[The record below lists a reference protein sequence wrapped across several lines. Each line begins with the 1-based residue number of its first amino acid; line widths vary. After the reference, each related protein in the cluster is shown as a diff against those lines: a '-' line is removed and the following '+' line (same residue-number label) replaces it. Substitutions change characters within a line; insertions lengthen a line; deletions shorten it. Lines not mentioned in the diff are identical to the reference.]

1 MERKH
6 PSLHHVGMTSSH
18 FEQTVKFYEEG
29 LGFTV
34 KHIWG
39 KDKRVYMMDMG
50 DGSCIE
56 VSEGGAEDTP
66 ASGRWL
72 HVALWT
78 DDIRTSYDRAIA
90 AGGKSKLPPT
100 FADIMEAKPEPVYM
114 YFAYVIGFDGE
125 EIEFIQEV
133 KGREP
138 WDQRTTI
145 VT

>member
-1 MERKH
+1 MSGKE
-6 PSLHHVGMTSSH
+6 PSLHHVGMTSYH
-18 FEQTVKFYEEG
+18 FEDTIRLYEEG

-39 KDKRVYMMDMG
+39 RDKRVYMMDMG

-56 VSEGGAEDTP
+56 VFEGGDEDVP

-72 HVALWT
+72 HVALRT
-78 DDIRTSYDRAIA
+78 DDIRASYDRAIA
-90 AGGKSKLPPT
+90 AGAKPKLEPT
-100 FADIMEAKPEPVYM
+100 FADILEAKPEPVYM

-138 WDQRTTI
+138 WDR
-145 VT
+145 